1 MRKNKARQG
10 VHEPSRPGYT
20 PPAHAALARAL
31 TCRALWPVKVSTNPD
46 EEVTG
51 WLEGLLPDEGEEA
64 SSLYHQYIVSF
75 YFINTIFSTV
85 GFGAPPA
92 LCVCVCHTHTHTHTH
107 IMHVQATYYP

>member
-1 MRKNKARQG
+1 MCSVCAKTIARPG
-10 VHEPSRPGYT
+10 VHEPRRPGHT
-20 PPAHAALARAL
+20 PSARAALTLAL

-85 GFGAPPA
+85 GFGAPPCLLCA
-92 LCVCVCHTHTHTHTH
+92 CVCVC
-107 IMHVQATYYP
+107 VCACVRVRV

>member
-1 MRKNKARQG
+1 M
-10 VHEPSRPGYT
+10 
-20 PPAHAALARAL
+20 
-31 TCRALWPVKVSTNPD
+31 
-46 EEVTG
+46 
-51 WLEGLLPDEGEEA
+51 EGLLPDEGEEA